1 MTDTPEKAP
10 RTVRPLTYVALG
22 VSVLTSASLWY
33 ASAGTWPSPEFVF
46 ESIGWLLLIGVTG
59 FPAGVVLDILA
70 GKRGGVNRIISIAA
84 GVILISPAIYI
95 AIGIIQGLL
104 ILKSQG

>member
-10 RTVRPLTYVALG
+10 HTVRPLTYVALG

-33 ASAGTWPSPEFVF
+33 GSAGTWPSPEVVF
-46 ESIGWLLLIGVTG
+46 ESIGWLLLIGVLG
-59 FPAGVVLDILA
+59 VPAGIVLDILA
-70 GKRGGVNRIISIAA
+70 GMRGGVNRVISIAA
-84 GVILISPAIYI
+84 GVLLISPAIYV
-95 AIGIIQGLL
+95 AIGFIQGLL